1 MLAVR
6 LNTGM
11 KTALKGV
18 VAGATFVIV
27 IGFAVAVMG
36 FPSLPNP
43 FRSETVVRDHAAVL
57 QSLEDLSEYHAATGE
72 YQVVVDIEDR
82 TRYIPGFLKGERTT
96 FLAQGSVD
104 AVVDLGELG
113 PDHVIVGEDGAITVL
128 LPRASLAHPTIDHDA
143 SAVLDRDRGVLDRV
157 GGVFSDEPTSDREL
171 YIEAESRLADAAS
184 SSELVAKAE
193 TNTAA
198 MIEELFTSAGFD
210 DVRVVFQT
218 PAELR

>member
-1 MLAVR
+1 
-6 LNTGM
+6 M

-18 VAGATFVIV
+18 VAGATFIIV

-82 TRYIPGFLKGERTT
+82 TRYVPGFLKGERTT

-113 PDHVIVGEDGAITVL
+113 PDHVIVGEDGSVTVL
-128 LPRASLAHPTIDHDA
+128 LPPASLAAPNIDHEA
-143 SAVLDRDRGVLDRV
+143 SEVLDRDRGVLDRV
-157 GGVFSDEPTSDREL
+157 GGVFSDEPTSDRKL
-171 YIEAESRLADAAS
+171 YVEAESRLADAAS
-184 SSELVAKAE
+184 SSELLTKAE

-198 MIEELFTSAGFD
+198 MIEELFTSAGFSE
-210 DVRVVFQT
+210 VRVVFQT